1 MRKNARFKIF
11 SYFCGIMNTR
21 FIRISLKKRIFISY
35 CLIGLFFFL
44 GENCYASKRPVFRET
59 VRKASADNSTVR
71 GRVVDVSGE
80 PLIGATIREKGGTRG
95 TVTDIEG
102 NFILSVPD
110 SAVLQVS
117 FVGYESIEV
126 SVGGRKTLEIQL
138 RENTVMLDNVI
149 ITALGLEKKEASL
162 AYSIQK
168 VKGEELTRMKEVNM
182 ITALA
187 GKAAGVQI
195 NKNSSGIGGS
205 AKVSLR
211 GIRSASGDNQP
222 LYVIDGVP
230 MLNIGT
236 EQAYSA
242 IGGTANA
249 GNRDGGD
256 GISNLN
262 PEDVESIS
270 ILKGA
275 PAAALYGSQAA
286 NGVILITTKKG
297 NTAGQRNIHFSTGL
311 TFDKAF
317 SLPKMQNCYGVSD
330 VVDSWGEKTYLPT
343 SNELND
349 FFRTGLTSITSVSVN
364 YGNEKIQTYF
374 SYANTTGRG
383 IVDKNQLT
391 KHNINL
397 RETAVMFN
405 QRLKLDGN
413 VNVMRQIVKNKPV
426 SGGFYMNPLV
436 GLYRF
441 PRGEDL
447 SYYKD
452 NYEIYDPERK
462 LGIQN
467 WHTFTED
474 FEQNPYWIQNRI
486 QSKETRMRSI
496 ISLSANLRIN
506 SWLTVQARG
515 SVDYISDKMRQKFYA
530 STAPALCGA
539 NGRYIEMDYQE
550 TLIYGDVMAMG
561 KRKWEDFALDV
572 AIGGSINDKNVN
584 STRYDSKNAS
594 LKYANV
600 FNLANIVMN
609 GSASIDQK
617 IDSRRQLQSV
627 FGTAQV
633 GYQDKVFLDLT
644 ARNDWAS
651 TLAYTSHEKSGFFY
665 PSAGL
670 SFLIDKW
677 IQLPEWISFA
687 KLRGTYSKVGN
698 DIPQFITNS
707 VSHITAGGEL
717 QANDAA
723 PFKEMEPEMTHSVEV
738 GTEWRFFQSRLGFN
752 LTYYRTNTHNQ
763 FFKLPALAGDMYA
776 YRYVNAGDIQNRGWE
791 LTVDATPV
799 LTPDF
804 TWKTSLNF
812 SSNRNKIKELHEE
825 LKELV
830 YGPSSFSSS
839 YAMKLVKG
847 GSIGDIYG
855 KAFVRDAEGNI
866 VYQTEGDH
874 KGLPAV
880 EGEGNTIKVGNA
892 NPRFI
897 MGWNHTFSYKG
908 FSLYFLLDW
917 RYGGKILSQT
927 QAEMDL
933 YGVSQVTA
941 LARDRGYVILEGQ
954 QIDNVK
960 GFYKNIVGGRAG
972 VTEYYMYD
980 ATNLRLR
987 EVSLNY
993 TFPKKWMQKTKVLKD
1008 LQLAFVARN
1017 LCFLYKKA
1025 PFDPDL
1031 VLSTGND
1038 NQGIEVF
1045 GMPTTR
1051 SLGFTVK
1058 CEF

>member
-1 MRKNARFKIF
+1 M
-11 SYFCGIMNTR
+11 
-21 FIRISLKKRIFISY
+21 KKRIFISY

-297 NTAGQRNIHFSTGL
+297 NTAGQRNIYFSTGL

-330 VVDSWGEKTYLPT
+330 VVDSWGEKAYLPT

-561 KRKWEDFALDV
+561 KRKWEDFTLDV

-687 KLRGTYSKVGN
+687 KLRGIYSKVGN

-941 LARDRGYVILEGQ
+941 LARDRGYVTLEGQ

>member
-1 MRKNARFKIF
+1 
-11 SYFCGIMNTR
+11 MNTR

-297 NTAGQRNIHFSTGL
+297 NTAGQRNIYFSTGL

-330 VVDSWGEKTYLPT
+330 VVDSWGEKAYLPT

-383 IVDKNQLT
+383 IIDKNQLT

-855 KAFVRDAEGNI
+855 KAFVRDVEGNI

-941 LARDRGYVILEGQ
+941 LARDRGYVTLEGQ

>member
-1 MRKNARFKIF
+1 
-11 SYFCGIMNTR
+11 MNTR

-297 NTAGQRNIHFSTGL
+297 NTAGQRNIYFSTGL

-330 VVDSWGEKTYLPT
+330 VVDSWGEKAYLPT

-561 KRKWEDFALDV
+561 KRKWEDFTLDV

-584 STRYDSKNAS
+584 STRYGSKNAS

-941 LARDRGYVILEGQ
+941 LARDRGYVTLEGQ

>member
-1 MRKNARFKIF
+1 M
-11 SYFCGIMNTR
+11 
-21 FIRISLKKRIFISY
+21 KKRIFISY

-297 NTAGQRNIHFSTGL
+297 NTAGQRNIYFSTGL

-330 VVDSWGEKTYLPT
+330 VVDSWGEKAYLPT

-855 KAFVRDAEGNI
+855 KAFVRDVEGNI

-941 LARDRGYVILEGQ
+941 LARDRGYVTLEGQ

>member
-1 MRKNARFKIF
+1 
-11 SYFCGIMNTR
+11 MNTR

-80 PLIGATIREKGGTRG
+80 PLIGATIREKGGARG

-297 NTAGQRNIHFSTGL
+297 NTAGQRNIYFSTGL

-330 VVDSWGEKTYLPT
+330 VVDSWGEKAYLPT

-405 QRLKLDGN
+405 QRLRLDGN

-561 KRKWEDFALDV
+561 KRKWEDFTLDV

-855 KAFVRDAEGNI
+855 KAFVRDVEGNI

-941 LARDRGYVILEGQ
+941 LARDRGYVTLEGQ

>member
-1 MRKNARFKIF
+1 
-11 SYFCGIMNTR
+11 MNTR

-600 FNLANIVMN
+600 FNLANIGMN

-941 LARDRGYVILEGQ
+941 LARDRGYVTLEGQ

>member
-1 MRKNARFKIF
+1 
-11 SYFCGIMNTR
+11 MNTR

-297 NTAGQRNIHFSTGL
+297 NTAGQRNIYFSTGL

-330 VVDSWGEKTYLPT
+330 VVDSWGEKAYLPT

-405 QRLKLDGN
+405 QRLRLDGN

-855 KAFVRDAEGNI
+855 KAFVRDVEGNI

-941 LARDRGYVILEGQ
+941 LARDRGYVTLEGQ

-1025 PFDPDL
+1025 PFAPDL

>member
-1 MRKNARFKIF
+1 
-11 SYFCGIMNTR
+11 MNTR

-297 NTAGQRNIHFSTGL
+297 NTAGQRNIYFSTGL

-330 VVDSWGEKTYLPT
+330 VVDSWGEKAYLPT

-855 KAFVRDAEGNI
+855 KAFVRDVEGNI

-941 LARDRGYVILEGQ
+941 LARDRGYVTLEGQ

>member
-1 MRKNARFKIF
+1 
-11 SYFCGIMNTR
+11 MNTR

-297 NTAGQRNIHFSTGL
+297 NTAGQRNIYFSTGL

-330 VVDSWGEKTYLPT
+330 VVDSWGEKAYLPT

-738 GTEWRFFQSRLGFN
+738 GTEWRFLQSRLGFN

-855 KAFVRDAEGNI
+855 KAFVRDVEGNI

-941 LARDRGYVILEGQ
+941 LARDRGYVTLEGQ

>member
-1 MRKNARFKIF
+1 
-11 SYFCGIMNTR
+11 MNTR

-993 TFPKKWMQKTKVLKD
+993 TSPKKWMQKTKVLKD

>member
-1 MRKNARFKIF
+1 
-11 SYFCGIMNTR
+11 MNTR

-297 NTAGQRNIHFSTGL
+297 NTAGQRNIYFSTGL

-330 VVDSWGEKTYLPT
+330 VVDSWGEKAYLPI

-561 KRKWEDFALDV
+561 KRKWEDFTLDV

-763 FFKLPALAGDMYA
+763 FFKLPAFAGDMYA

-866 VYQTEGDH
+866 VYQIEGDH

-941 LARDRGYVILEGQ
+941 LARDRGYVTLEGQ

>member
-1 MRKNARFKIF
+1 
-11 SYFCGIMNTR
+11 MNTR

-44 GENCYASKRPVFRET
+44 GENCYASKRPVVRET

>member
-1 MRKNARFKIF
+1 MLLK
-11 SYFCGIMNTR
+11 
-21 FIRISLKKRIFISY
+21 IRIILSCSII
-35 CLIGLFFFL
+35 ILFFFS
-44 GENCYASKRPVFRET
+44 GEKSYASKQLGFKEIIE
-59 VRKASADNSTVR
+59 ASTTDSLVR
-71 GRVVDVSGE
+71 GRVIDMNGE
-80 PLIGATIREKGGTRG
+80 PLIGANVHEKGGTKG
-95 TVTDIEG
+95 TVTDVKG
-102 NFILSVPD
+102 NFTLSVPD
-110 SAVLQVS
+110 SAILEVS
-117 FVGYESIEV
+117 FVGYKTMEV
-126 SVGGRKTLEIQL
+126 SVAGKKTLEVCL
-138 RENTVMLDNVI
+138 TENTLILDKVI
-149 ITALGLEKKEASL
+149 VTALGLEKNESSL
-162 AYSIQK
+162 AYAVQNINGK
-168 VKGEELTRMKEVNM
+168 ELNRVKEVNM

-195 NKNSSGIGGS
+195 NKNSSGMGGS
-205 AKVSLR
+205 AKISIR
-211 GIRSASGDNQP
+211 GIRSVSSDNQP

-230 MLNIGT
+230 MLNESP

-286 NGVILITTKKG
+286 NGVILVTTKKG
-297 NTAGQRNIHFSTGL
+297 NSVGQRNINFSTGL
-311 TFDKAF
+311 TFEKAF
-317 SLPKMQNCYGVSD
+317 ALPEMQNRYGVSD
-330 VVDSWGEKTYLPT
+330 VVDSWGTR
-343 SNELND
+343 SNLTAFDNLND
-349 FFRTGLTSITSVSVN
+349 FFRTGVTSISSLSVN
-364 YGNEKIQTYF
+364 YGNEKLQTYF

-383 IVDKNQLT
+383 IVDKNQLV

-405 QRLKLDGN
+405 KRLKLDGN

-452 NYEIYDPERK
+452 HFEAYDEDRK
-462 LGIQN
+462 LNTQN

-474 FEQNPYWIQNRI
+474 FEQNPYWVVNRI
-486 QSKETRMRSI
+486 QSKDTRMRSI
-496 ISLSANLRIN
+496 VSISASLKVNDWMTI
-506 SWLTVQARG
+506 QARG
-515 SVDYISDKMRQKFYA
+515 NVDYLADKLRQKFYA

-550 TLIYGDVMAMG
+550 TLVYGDVMMMG
-561 KRKWEDFALDV
+561 KKKWDDFTLDM

-584 STRYDSKNAS
+584 SIRYDSKNAS

-600 FNLANIVMN
+600 FNLANIIMN
-609 GSASIDQK
+609 GSSSIDQK
-617 IDSRRQLQSV
+617 IDARRQLQSV
-627 FGTAQV
+627 FGTAQL
-633 GYQDKVFLDLT
+633 GYREGIFLDLT
-644 ARNDWAS
+644 ARNDWSS
-651 TLAYTSHEKSGFFY
+651 TLAYTRHEKIGFFY
-665 PSAGL
+665 PSVGI
-670 SFLIDKW
+670 SFLIGKW
-677 IQLPEWISFA
+677 IELPEWISLA
-687 KLRGTYSKVGN
+687 KIRGTYSKVGN
-698 DIPQFITNS
+698 DIPLFITNS
-707 VSHITAGGEL
+707 VSHITAGGEI

-723 PFKEMEPEMTHSVEV
+723 PFEEMEPEMTRS
-738 GTEWRFFQSRLGFN
+738 TEIGMEWKFLQHRLGVNF
-752 LTYYRTNTHNQ
+752 TYYRTNTHNQ
-763 FFKLPALAGDMYA
+763 FFKLPALAGDKYA

-791 LTVDATPV
+791 MTVEATPI
-799 LTPDF
+799 LTSDF

-812 SSNRNKIKELHEE
+812 SSNKNKILELHEQ
-825 LKELV
+825 LKEFA
-830 YGPSSFSSS
+830 YGPTSFSSS

-855 KAFVRDAEGNI
+855 KAFVRDNEGNI
-866 VYQTEGDH
+866 LYETEGEY
-874 KGLPAV
+874 KGLPQV
-880 EGEGNTIKVGNA
+880 KGDGNTVKVGNA
-892 NPRFI
+892 NPVFM
-897 MGWNHTFSYKG
+897 MGWNHTFSYRG

-917 RYGGKILSQT
+917 RYGGEILSQT

-933 YGVSQVTA
+933 YGVSEVTA
-941 LARDRGYVILEGQ
+941 QARDRGYIMLEGNR
-954 QIDNVK
+954 IDNVK
-960 GFYKNIVGGRAG
+960 GFYKNVVGGRAG

-987 EVSLNY
+987 EVSLSY
-993 TFPKKWMQKTKVLKD
+993 DFPKKWMQRTNVLKS
-1008 LQLAFVARN
+1008 LQLSFVARN

>member
-1 MRKNARFKIF
+1 M
-11 SYFCGIMNTR
+11 
-21 FIRISLKKRIFISY
+21 KKRIFISY

-297 NTAGQRNIHFSTGL
+297 NTAGQRNIYFSTGL

-330 VVDSWGEKTYLPT
+330 VVDSWGEKAYLPI

-855 KAFVRDAEGNI
+855 KAFVRDVEGNI

-941 LARDRGYVILEGQ
+941 LARDRGYVTLEGQ

>member
-1 MRKNARFKIF
+1 
-11 SYFCGIMNTR
+11 MNTR

-297 NTAGQRNIHFSTGL
+297 NTAGQRNIYFSTGL

-330 VVDSWGEKTYLPT
+330 VVDSWGEKAYLPT

-855 KAFVRDAEGNI
+855 KAFVRDVEGNI

-941 LARDRGYVILEGQ
+941 LARDRGYVTLEGQ

-972 VTEYYMYD
+972 VTEYYIYD

>member
-1 MRKNARFKIF
+1 
-11 SYFCGIMNTR
+11 MNTR

-330 VVDSWGEKTYLPT
+330 VVDSWGEKAYLPI

-561 KRKWEDFALDV
+561 KRKWEDFTVDV

-908 FSLYFLLDW
+908 FSLYLLLDW

-941 LARDRGYVILEGQ
+941 LARDRGYVTLEGQ

>member
-1 MRKNARFKIF
+1 
-11 SYFCGIMNTR
+11 MNTR

-917 RYGGKILSQT
+917 RYGGKIHSQT

-941 LARDRGYVILEGQ
+941 LARDRGYVTLEGQ

>member
-1 MRKNARFKIF
+1 
-11 SYFCGIMNTR
+11 MNTR

-80 PLIGATIREKGGTRG
+80 PLIGATIREKGGARG

-297 NTAGQRNIHFSTGL
+297 NTAGQRNIYFSTGL

-330 VVDSWGEKTYLPT
+330 VVDSWGEKAYLPT

-405 QRLKLDGN
+405 QRLRLDGN

-723 PFKEMEPEMTHSVEV
+723 PFKEMEPEMTHSVEM

-941 LARDRGYVILEGQ
+941 LARDRGYVTLEGQ

>member
-1 MRKNARFKIF
+1 
-11 SYFCGIMNTR
+11 MNTR

-572 AIGGSINDKNVN
+572 TIGGSINDKNVN

>member
-1 MRKNARFKIF
+1 
-11 SYFCGIMNTR
+11 MNTR

-286 NGVILITTKKG
+286 NRVILITTKKG
-297 NTAGQRNIHFSTGL
+297 NTAGQRNIYFSTGL

-330 VVDSWGEKTYLPT
+330 VVDSWGEKAYLPT

-855 KAFVRDAEGNI
+855 KAFVRDVEGNI

-941 LARDRGYVILEGQ
+941 LARDRGYVTLEGQ

>member
-1 MRKNARFKIF
+1 
-11 SYFCGIMNTR
+11 MNTR

-168 VKGEELTRMKEVNM
+168 VKGDELTRMKEVNM

-297 NTAGQRNIHFSTGL
+297 NTAGQRNIYFSTGL

-330 VVDSWGEKTYLPT
+330 VVDSWGEKAYLPT

-561 KRKWEDFALDV
+561 KRKWEDFTLDV

-941 LARDRGYVILEGQ
+941 LARDRGYVTLEGQ

>member
-1 MRKNARFKIF
+1 
-11 SYFCGIMNTR
+11 MNTR

-561 KRKWEDFALDV
+561 ERKWEDFALDV

>member
-1 MRKNARFKIF
+1 
-11 SYFCGIMNTR
+11 MNTR

-149 ITALGLEKKEASL
+149 ITALGLEKKEVSL

-297 NTAGQRNIHFSTGL
+297 NTAGQRNIYFSTGL

-330 VVDSWGEKTYLPT
+330 VVDSWGEKAYLPI

-855 KAFVRDAEGNI
+855 KAFVRDVEGNI

-941 LARDRGYVILEGQ
+941 LARDRGYVTLEGQ

>member
-1 MRKNARFKIF
+1 
-11 SYFCGIMNTR
+11 MNTR

-80 PLIGATIREKGGTRG
+80 PLIGATIREKGGIRG

-330 VVDSWGEKTYLPT
+330 VVDSWGEKAYLPT

-941 LARDRGYVILEGQ
+941 LARDRGYVTLEGQ

>member
-1 MRKNARFKIF
+1 
-11 SYFCGIMNTR
+11 MNTR

-297 NTAGQRNIHFSTGL
+297 NTAGQRNIYFSTGL

-330 VVDSWGEKTYLPT
+330 VVDSWGEKAYLPI

-561 KRKWEDFALDV
+561 KRKWEDFTVDV

-908 FSLYFLLDW
+908 FSLYLLLDW

-941 LARDRGYVILEGQ
+941 LARDRGYVTLEGQ

>member
-1 MRKNARFKIF
+1 
-11 SYFCGIMNTR
+11 MNTR

-297 NTAGQRNIHFSTGL
+297 NTAGQRNIYFSTGL

-330 VVDSWGEKTYLPT
+330 VVDSWGEKAYLPI

-839 YAMKLVKG
+839 YAMKLMKG

-855 KAFVRDAEGNI
+855 KAFVRDVEGNI

-927 QAEMDL
+927 QAEMDI

>member
-1 MRKNARFKIF
+1 
-11 SYFCGIMNTR
+11 MNTR

-297 NTAGQRNIHFSTGL
+297 NTAGQRNIYFSTGL

-330 VVDSWGEKTYLPT
+330 VVDSWGEKAYLPT

-474 FEQNPYWIQNRI
+474 CEQNPYWIQNRI

-561 KRKWEDFALDV
+561 KRKWEDFTLDV

-941 LARDRGYVILEGQ
+941 LARDRGYVTLEGQ

>member
-1 MRKNARFKIF
+1 
-11 SYFCGIMNTR
+11 MNTR

-117 FVGYESIEV
+117 FVGHESIEV

-330 VVDSWGEKTYLPT
+330 VVDSWGEKAYLPI

-908 FSLYFLLDW
+908 FSLYLLLDW

>member
-1 MRKNARFKIF
+1 
-11 SYFCGIMNTR
+11 MNTR

-275 PAAALYGSQAA
+275 PAAVLYGSQAA

-297 NTAGQRNIHFSTGL
+297 NTAGQRNIYFSTGL

-317 SLPKMQNCYGVSD
+317 SLPKMQNCYGGSD
-330 VVDSWGEKTYLPT
+330 VVDSWGEKAYLPI

-561 KRKWEDFALDV
+561 KRKWEDFTLDV

-941 LARDRGYVILEGQ
+941 LARDRGYVTLEGQ

>member
-1 MRKNARFKIF
+1 
-11 SYFCGIMNTR
+11 MNTR

-168 VKGEELTRMKEVNM
+168 VKGEELTRMKEVDM

-297 NTAGQRNIHFSTGL
+297 NTAGQRNIYFSTGL

-330 VVDSWGEKTYLPT
+330 VVDSWGEKAYLPT

-550 TLIYGDVMAMG
+550 TQMYGDVMAMV
-561 KRKWEDFALDV
+561 KKQLNDFTLDV
-572 AIGGSINDKNVN
+572 AIGGSINDRITN
-584 STRYDSKNAS
+584 STRIDSKNAS

-600 FNLANIVMN
+600 FNLANIVMSS
-609 GSASIDQK
+609 SASIDQK
-617 IDSRRQLQSV
+617 IDAHYQLQSV
-627 FGTAQV
+627 FATAQI
-633 GYQDKVFLDLT
+633 GYKEGVFLDLT
-644 ARNDWAS
+644 ARNDWSS
-651 TLAYTSHEKSGFFY
+651 TLAYTKYEKKGFFY
-665 PSAGL
+665 PSVGV
-670 SFLIDKW
+670 SFLPDKW
-677 IQLPEWISFA
+677 VKMPEWVSFS
-687 KLRGTYSKVGN
+687 KLRGAYSIVGN
-698 DIPQFITNS
+698 GVPPFITYP
-707 VSHITAGGEL
+707 VSYVTAGGEIL
-717 QANDAA
+717 ASDAA
-723 PFKEMEPEMTHSVEV
+723 PFAEMKPEMTHSVEL
-738 GTEWRFFQSRLGFN
+738 GMEWKFLQHRLGLN
-752 LTYYRTNTHNQ
+752 LTYYRTDTYEQ
-763 FFKLPALAGDMYA
+763 FFKLPALAGDKYA
-776 YRYVNAGDIQNRGWE
+776 YRYVNAGDIRNQGWE
-791 LTVDATPV
+791 ITLDATPV

-812 SSNRNKIKELHEE
+812 SANKNKIVELHEE
-825 LKELV
+825 LKEFV
-830 YGPSSFSSS
+830 YGPTSFSSS

-855 KAFVRDAEGNI
+855 KAFIRDEEGHI
-866 VYQTEGDH
+866 VYGTDGDY
-874 KGLPAV
+874 KGLPLV
-880 EGEGNTIKVGNA
+880 EGDGNTVKVGSA
-892 NPRFI
+892 NPVF
-897 MGWNHTFSYKG
+897 MLGWNHSFSYKG

-917 RYGGKILSQT
+917 RYGGEVLSQT

-933 YGVSQVTA
+933 YGVSKATA
-941 LARDRGYVILEGQ
+941 QARDKGYVSLEGRQ
-954 QIDNVK
+954 MSDVK
-960 GFYKNIVGGRAG
+960 GFYKNVVGGRAG

-987 EVSLNY
+987 EVSLSY
-993 TFPKKWMQKTKVLKD
+993 SFPRKWVQKTNCLKD
-1008 LQLAFVARN
+1008 LQLSFVARN

-1051 SLGFTVK
+1051 SLGFTLT

>member
-1 MRKNARFKIF
+1 M
-11 SYFCGIMNTR
+11 
-21 FIRISLKKRIFISY
+21 KKRIFISY

-297 NTAGQRNIHFSTGL
+297 NTAGQRNIYFSTGL

-330 VVDSWGEKTYLPT
+330 VVDSWGEKAYLPI

-561 KRKWEDFALDV
+561 KRKWEDFTLDV

-941 LARDRGYVILEGQ
+941 LARDRGYVTLEGQ

>member
-1 MRKNARFKIF
+1 
-11 SYFCGIMNTR
+11 MNTR

-297 NTAGQRNIHFSTGL
+297 NTAGQRNIYFSTGL

-330 VVDSWGEKTYLPT
+330 VVDSWGEKAYLPT

-763 FFKLPALAGDMYA
+763 FFKLPARAGDMYA

-941 LARDRGYVILEGQ
+941 LARDRGYVTLEGQ

>member
-1 MRKNARFKIF
+1 
-11 SYFCGIMNTR
+11 MNTR

-275 PAAALYGSQAA
+275 PAAVLYGSQAA

-330 VVDSWGEKTYLPT
+330 VVDSWGEKAYLPT

-941 LARDRGYVILEGQ
+941 LARDRGYVTLEGQ

>member
-1 MRKNARFKIF
+1 
-11 SYFCGIMNTR
+11 MNTR

-297 NTAGQRNIHFSTGL
+297 NTAGQRNIYFSTGL

-330 VVDSWGEKTYLPT
+330 VVDSWGEKAYLPT

-917 RYGGKILSQT
+917 RYGDKILSQT

-941 LARDRGYVILEGQ
+941 LARDRGYVTLEGQ

>member
-1 MRKNARFKIF
+1 
-11 SYFCGIMNTR
+11 MNTR

-59 VRKASADNSTVR
+59 VRKASADNLTVR

-330 VVDSWGEKTYLPT
+330 VVDSWGEKAYLPT

-941 LARDRGYVILEGQ
+941 LARDRGYVTLEGQ